1 MVGKLVGHCFL
12 AHKSDFLKYATIQGL
27 TRFDLVVVV
36 VVCMHA
42 LHCSRQS
49 ACRAKSLRVTLRKAD
64 FAKAELRARACE
76 RACDKCEIPV

>member
-1 MVGKLVGHCFL
+1 
-12 AHKSDFLKYATIQGL
+12 
-27 TRFDLVVVV
+27 
-36 VVCMHA
+36 MHACTA

-76 RACDKCEIPV
+76 RACEQEWYKIKVFSSCDIFNALGQVVTDFLQDPSIIQF